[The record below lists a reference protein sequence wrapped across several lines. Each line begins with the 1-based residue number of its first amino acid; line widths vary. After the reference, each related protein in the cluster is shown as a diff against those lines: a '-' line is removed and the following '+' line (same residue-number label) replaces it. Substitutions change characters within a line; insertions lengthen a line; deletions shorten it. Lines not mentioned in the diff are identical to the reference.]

1 MKNEIPKIRK
11 RIPRFQM
18 GNSLF
23 SENGMVPYVNELIDS
38 SEFSSS
44 EVVNQE
50 VVDRGAQG
58 GKPQVN

>member
-18 GNSLF
+18 GNSSF

-38 SEFSSS
+38 LEFTSSTSS
-44 EVVNQE
+44 EM
-50 VVDRGAQG
+50 VDRGAQG

>member
-1 MKNEIPKIRK
+1 MKIPKIRK

-18 GNSLF
+18 GNSSF
-23 SENGMVPYVNELIDS
+23 SENGMEPYVNELIDS

-44 EVVNQE
+44 EVVDRE

-58 GKPQVN
+58 GEPQVN